1 MLRSC
6 FHCESH
12 FDTVNSSLIATIKNP
27 IQYCSIDCEVAEESS
42 LAADVN
48 FSKSIG
54 LVSEDGI
61 AVIASAPNR
70 QGDLN
75 KFIDSLRIKE
85 K

>member
-1 MLRSC
+1 MIRSC
-6 FHCESH
+6 FHCDSP
-12 FDTVNSSLIATIKNP
+12 FDTVNSGMNSEIAYP
-27 IQYCSIDCEVAEESS
+27 LQYCSEDCEVAEESQ
-42 LAADVN
+42 LQADVN

-61 AVIASAPNR
+61 AQITSPAQK